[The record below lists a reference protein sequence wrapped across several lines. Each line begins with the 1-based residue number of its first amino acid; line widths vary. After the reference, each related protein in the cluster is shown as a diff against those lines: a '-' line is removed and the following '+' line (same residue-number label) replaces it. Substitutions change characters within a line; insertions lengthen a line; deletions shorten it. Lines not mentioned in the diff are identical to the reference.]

1 MAYTYGNTQ
10 NAAERIKEI
19 SGVNPLKMYEM
30 RQMLRNLSCI

>member
-19 SGVNPLKMYEM
+19 SGVNPLKCG
-30 RQMLRNLSCI
+30 RHPHQSK